1 MNNNKRF
8 DEILKNLICYAPAG
22 KKVRYGHNLDGGYIV
37 VSGYKY
43 DCFLS
48 AGIGKEVTFEKA
60 FIENNPDT
68 AYCVAFDGTLD
79 RYKGLP
85 NKIKYVKKNV
95 DVVENELTTNLKK
108 YIEPY
113 KDAFLKLDIEGE
125 EWNWARAFE
134 DSFHKCKQLV
144 LECHAIFPFG
154 LPKGKEYYGGHYYKL
169 HEGQRVVVSEDE
181 WLDNILES
189 LRIINKTHY
198 LVHVHQNA
206 DAPFIEYRGNSYPSF
221 YELTFI
227 RKDCKITGFNK
238 ENLPIDGLDFPSGR
252 TDPQMLY
259 PDGAHYDPFFGDK
272 DQSFY
277 PFVDKRDDLKKIIA
291 QYLDTQKR
299 INTLYSELESNE
311 AAATTDRDD

>member
-1 MNNNKRF
+1 MNNKERF
-8 DEILKNLICYAPAG
+8 DEILKNLICYAPVNS
-22 KKVRYGHNLDGGYIV
+22 KVRYGHNLDGGYIV

-48 AGIGKEVTFEKA
+48 AGIGKEVTFEEA
-60 FIENNPDT
+60 FLENNPDT

-79 RYKGLP
+79 RYEALP
-85 NKIKYVKKNV
+85 HKIKYVKRNI
-95 DVVENELTTNLKK
+95 DTYDSESTTTLKK

-125 EWNWARAFE
+125 EWNWARTFE

-154 LPKGKEYYGGHYYKL
+154 LPEGKGYYKGHYMKTDDTGKRS
-169 HEGQRVVVSEDE
+169 HVSQDE
-181 WLDNILES
+181 WLDNILKS

-198 LVHVHQNA
+198 LVHAHQNA
-206 DAPFIEYRGNSYPSF
+206 DAPFIEYNGNSYPSF

-227 RKDCKITGFNK
+227 RRKDCKITGLNK
-238 ENLPIDGLDFPSGR
+238 ENYPIDGLDFPSGR
-252 TDPQMLY
+252 SDPAMLL
-259 PDGAHYDPFFGDK
+259 PNGAHYDPNFGDK

-277 PFVDKRDDLKKIIA
+277 PFVDQRSKLK
-291 QYLDTQKR
+291 
-299 INTLYSELESNE
+299 E
-311 AAATTDRDD
+311 AALKIQVEINRIEKIYSDLFLC